1 MSEDEKQPEI
11 SEEALKAYVP
21 EEEVTEDGKD

>member
-1 MSEDEKQPEI
+1 MGEEVKPEI

-21 EEEVTEDGKD
+21 EEEVTEDGED